1 MRVAVVGVGMT
12 KVGRFVGKS
21 LRDLAAEAGLRAVEE
36 AGWEPPEAVVVGNM
50 LSSLSEQEN
59 LGALI
64 ADYLGYRGVPAFKVE
79 AACGSGGAAVAVG
92 YSLVRSGLR
101 RVLVIGV
108 EKLTEAPTPVTT
120 RRLAW
125 ASDADYELVHG
136 PSFAGLNALL
146 MRYYMSKY
154 GVTREEM
161 GSWSVLM
168 HENGFANP
176 YAHIRKKVDLQT
188 VINSPIIADPIRLF
202 DACPISD
209 GAAAVYLA
217 AEDEARKLSD
227 TPVWVEAVSSATDA
241 VDVLS
246 RRYLDRLEA
255 AIRSAREAY
264 RIAGVEPS
272 DIDVAEVHDAYSIT
286 GVLGVEA
293 MGFADIGK
301 AAKLVHEGRFAPGDK
316 PTINPSGGLKSRGH
330 PVGATGVYQVVEVVM
345 QLRGDFPGVKVSAE
359 VGAAQNVGGVGSN
372 VTTTI
377 LRR

>member
-1 MRVAVVGVGMT
+1 MRAAVVGVGMT
-12 KVGRFVGKS
+12 KVGRLVGKS
-21 LRDLAAEAGLRAVEE
+21 ILYLAADAGLKAVDE
-36 AGWEPPEAVVVGNM
+36 AGWEPPEAIVVGNM

-92 YSLVRSGLR
+92 YSLIRSGLR

-146 MRYYMSKY
+146 MRYYMRKY
-154 GVTREEM
+154 GVSREEM

-168 HENGFANP
+168 HENGYRNP
-176 YAHIRKKVDLQT
+176 YAHLRKRVDLQT
-188 VINSPIIADPIRLF
+188 VINSPVIADPIRLF

-217 AEDEARKLSD
+217 AEEEARRLND
-227 TPVWVEAVSSATDA
+227 TPVWVAAVVNATDS

-246 RRYLDRLEA
+246 RRHLDRLEA

-264 RIAGVEPS
+264 RLAGIEAG

-293 MGFADIGK
+293 MGFAEVGQ
-301 AAKLVHEGRFAPGDK
+301 AAKLVYEGRFAPGDK

-330 PVGATGVYQVVEVVM
+330 PVGATGVYQVAEVVM
-345 QLRGDFPGVKVSAE
+345 QLRGDFPGVKVDAE

-377 LRR
+377 LKR